1 MAQTQTPAL
10 KFQDEDDVIDY
21 TPASAVY
28 SGDVVVIGSIPFVA
42 SVDIA
47 ANVKGSLA
55 TEGVWKLPK
64 DTSTFSAGDAVYWNA
79 TGSPV
84 TGTASTG
91 AATSTASGA
100 NLAGMATLSA
110 LTGDTYVYVL
120 LTAAK
125 RTTTLGGAVTAD
137 SVTGTSSTLPVAGLA
152 STQGGSASA
161 GRGRVF
167 DLRQRGRGRPRHRGR
182 RGRHGRRR
190 GGDDRPVPRAA
201 RPPGPAGPHHDRRG
215 RDGRQRDRRGGR
227 PDRRGGPG
235 VGGWR
240 GRGHDRR
247 GRRADRGRRGH
258 HDHVRGRR
266 RDVRGAGRH
275 QHRVR
280 FGHVRERRG
289 RHDHRRQ
296 RGRRHELRREH
307 QPRPRDAVST
317 GIPGEVQVNSVAGT
331 FEVTYTAPL
340 MTTAVPASGTAQPI
354 YIATR
359 AMRLK
364 KAYCSVVTHGTSET
378 IQLTKDAS
386 AAAPGAG
393 TAMLAAVM
401 TPAANNTPVTQAA
414 SSTIATATLA
424 AGDRISFLTG
434 GTIGGRGADDHHA
447 VRPLL
452 TSPGVAMEPKLYELL
467 GRKQQVIEEQDAA
480 YSALLGLLAGVVGGE
495 VARERVTVNL
505 TARTWAMAPDGS
517 RPEPPAEPTEG

>member
-152 STQGGSASA
+152 STQGGSASLVGGASSTSGNA
-161 GRGRVF
+161 GGAALVT
-167 DLRQRGRGRPRHRGR
+167 
-182 RGRHGRRR
+182 
-190 GGDDRPVPRAA
+190 GGAA
-201 RPPGPAGPHHDRRG
+201 GAT
-215 RDGRQRDRRGGR
+215 
-227 PDRRGGPG
+227 G
-235 VGGWR
+235 VGGAVTIA
-240 GRGHDRR
+240 GAAG
-247 GRRADRGRRGH
+247 GASSGTGGA
-258 HDHVRGRR
+258 VTMTG
-266 RDVRGAGRH
+266 GAGTAGNATGGAAG
-275 QHRVR
+275 QTGGAGQGSAAGGAAVMT
-280 FGHVRERRG
+280 GGAGGLTGAGGAITITSGAGGGTSGAQGAINIACGSATSANGAAVTITAG
-289 RHDHRRQ
+289 N
-296 RGRRHELRREH
+296 GAGGTNSGGNINLV
-307 QPRPRDAVST
+307 PGTAVST

-434 GTIGGRGADDHHA
+434 GTIGAAAG
-447 VRPLL
+447 L
-452 TSPGVAMEPKLYELL
+452 TITMLFVPC
-467 GRKQQVIEEQDAA
+467 
-480 YSALLGLLAGVVGGE
+480 
-495 VARERVTVNL
+495 
-505 TARTWAMAPDGS
+505 
-517 RPEPPAEPTEG
+517 